1 MVEAIQIES
10 TVSEVDALRLL
21 AAAAEPVRW
30 RLLAELA
37 SQGSRCVC
45 DLMPV
50 GAVAPNV
57 LSYHLKVLR
66 EAGLVTSSKRGRWVD
81 YTLAEDAHERLR
93 AALPT
98 VAFRPLSMSSA
109 SSC

>member
-10 TVSEVDALRLL
+10 TRSEADALRLL

-37 SQGSRCVC
+37 SQGTRCVC

-57 LSYHLKVLR
+57 LSYHLRVLR
-66 EAGLVTSSKRGRWVD
+66 EAGLVTSTKRGRWVD
-81 YTLAEDAHERLR
+81 YTLAEDAHEQLS

-98 VAFRPLSMSSA
+98 VALRALTLAGS